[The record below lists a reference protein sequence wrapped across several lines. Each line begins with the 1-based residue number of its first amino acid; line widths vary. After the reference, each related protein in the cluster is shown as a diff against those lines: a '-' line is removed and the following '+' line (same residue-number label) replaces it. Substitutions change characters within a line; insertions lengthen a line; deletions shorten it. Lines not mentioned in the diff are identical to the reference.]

1 MSDAIEPYNVVIDF
15 ITGKK
20 VPEIG
25 AEANRQKFER
35 FLVEKKGF
43 AKEDIEVDVDI
54 EIEISG
60 ALYRS
65 QIDLV
70 VSVAGKRFM
79 AVKCCAASLGSRER
93 EIVSASRIMET
104 YQIPLSIVSDG
115 DKAIV
120 LETISGKKLGQG
132 LEAVPAKT
140 ELERKMA
147 ETAFEALPENR
158 REKEKLI
165 FRTYDSANINVRRN
179 L

>member
-1 MSDAIEPYNVVIDF
+1 MSDATKPYNIIIDF
-15 ITGKK
+15 ITGTE

-25 AEANRQKFER
+25 SEANRQKFER

-43 AKEDIEVDVDI
+43 AKEDIDVDVDI
-54 EIEISG
+54 DIEISG
-60 ALYRS
+60 ALYGS

-93 EIVSASRIMET
+93 EIVSAARILET

-115 DKAIV
+115 DDAIV
-120 LETISGKKLGQG
+120 LETVSGKKIGQG
-132 LEAVPAKT
+132 LDAVPAKT
-140 ELERKMA
+140 DLERKIG
-147 ETAFEALPENR
+147 ETAFEALPEKR

-165 FRTYDSANINVRRN
+165 FRTYDSANVNVRRN